1 VEGLIIKNI
10 SDLYII
16 KTNTNTYN
24 CKAKGIFRKNR
35 IVPTV
40 GDKVIFDSEKKVI
53 TDILERKNILVRP
66 PISNVDQALIVMSV
80 VNPTFSTNLVDKFI
94 NIIEYNNIKPIL
106 CLTKLDLLED
116 KTEINEYINYYKSIG
131 YEVIINTEKSK
142 IKDLLKNK
150 ITVITGQSGVGKST
164 LLNTLDSSLE
174 LKTNEISKAL
184 GRGKHT
190 TRHVEL
196 ISLFD
201 GLVADT
207 PGFSSLSFIGM
218 KKEDIKDNMVEFNE
232 HKDKCKYKDCMHL
245 KEDECE
251 IKRLVSSGTILKS
264 RYENYEKFVNEI
276 KSIYWYS
283 FIIM

>member
-1 VEGLIIKNI
+1 MEGLIIKNI
-10 SDLYII
+10 SDLYIVKSNDKI
-16 KTNTNTYN
+16 YN
-24 CKAKGIFRKNR
+24 CKAKGLFRKNG
-35 IVPTV
+35 ITPTV
-40 GDKVIFDSEKKVI
+40 GDKVIFDEEKMVI
-53 TDILERKNILVRP
+53 IDILTRKNILVRP
-66 PISNVDQALIVMSV
+66 PISNVDQAIIVMSV
-80 VNPTFSTNLVDKFI
+80 VNPTFSTNLIDKFI

-116 KTEINEYINYYKSIG
+116 KTSINKYVDYYKSIG
-131 YEVIINTEKSK
+131 YEVILNTETDK
-142 IKDLLKNK
+142 IKDILKNK

-164 LLNTLDSSLE
+164 LLNKLDETLS
-174 LKTNEISKAL
+174 LKTNEISYAL

-201 GLVADT
+201 GYVADT

-218 KKEDIKDNMVEFNE
+218 KKEDIRDNMIEFNNY
-232 HKDKCKYKDCMHL
+232 KDKCRYKDCMHL

-251 IKRLVSSGTILKS
+251 VKRMVENGTILKS

-276 KSIYWYS
+276 KSIY
-283 FIIM
+283 